1 MEVEGA
7 PREREGVPLKEKWH
21 EVQLSNNTFGIYQYQ
36 ESWVLNYGSDFNDV
50 HKHPLSISW
59 YDG

>member
-1 MEVEGA
+1 MDKEGKVGGG
-7 PREREGVPLKEKWH
+7 EKEFPWKKS
-21 EVQLSNNTFGIYQYQ
+21 VCKLQLSDNTFGIYLYQ

-59 YDG
+59 